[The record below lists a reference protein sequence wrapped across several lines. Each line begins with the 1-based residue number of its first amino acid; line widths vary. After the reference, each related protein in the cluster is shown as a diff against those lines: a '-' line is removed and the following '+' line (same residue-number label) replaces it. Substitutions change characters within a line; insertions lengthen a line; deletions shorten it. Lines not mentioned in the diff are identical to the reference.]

1 MKAYITCPV
10 SYTQNRLDIL
20 PHVKQVVEEAGIEP
34 FVFEIGGD
42 AKDIFDRDYSNLASS
57 DIIIAEASE
66 RSHGVGIELG
76 LSYSLGLQRIL
87 LLSAGSTVSKLAE
100 GMPETSVIHYK
111 DSEDLKVQLAQ
122 LLAVIKAKK

>member
-20 PHVKQVVEEAGIEP
+20 PIVKQVVEDEGIEP

-42 AKDIFDRDYSNLASS
+42 SKDIFDRDYSNLASS

-76 LSYSLGLQRIL
+76 LSYGLGLKRIL
-87 LLSAGSTVSKLAE
+87 LLSEGSTVSKLAE
-100 GMPETSVIHYK
+100 GMPDTSIIHYK
-111 DSEDLKVQLAQ
+111 DTEDLKRKLKYQLATHK
-122 LLAVIKAKK
+122 V